1 MGADVASM
9 SRSARRPELRE
20 HRQGAVVPPAP
31 EVVESARAAGL
42 RYVNGNVAGFGRR
55 RRGKRNFT
63 YLDAGGRAVTDAAV
77 ISRIRSLAIPPA
89 WEDVWICPFEN
100 GHLQATGKDARG
112 RKQYRYHPRFRQVRD
127 RNKYEHIIDF
137 AQALPAIRRRVD
149 ADLSRPGLPK
159 GKVLAAVVRLLEA
172 TLIRVGNEEYAKEN
186 HSYGLTTLL
195 QRHVDV
201 AGAHIHFRFRGKSGV
216 DHDIDLDDARLAE
229 IVRQC
234 HELPGQELFQY
245 LDDGGDWHDVN
256 SADVNGYLHEIAGEE
271 FTAKDFRTWSGTV
284 LAAMALGGLAGFT
297 TRAQARKNIAAAV
310 ESVAHKLGNTKAV
323 CRKCYVHP
331 AVFEGYL
338 DGTLVTSLN
347 GAAAG
352 PLQSAVADLRPDEGK
367 VLTYLRGRAMGQR
380 QASQARATTTTT
392 KAA

>member
-1 MGADVASM
+1 
-9 SRSARRPELRE
+9 LE
-20 HRQGAVVPPAP
+20 HRRRAVVPPAP
-31 EVVESARAAGL
+31 EVLESARDAGL

-55 RRGKRNFT
+55 RKGKRTFA
-63 YLDAGGRAVTDAAV
+63 YFDADGQPITDAAV
-77 ISRIRSLAIPPA
+77 VARIRSLAIPPA
-89 WEDVWICPFEN
+89 WQDVWICPFDN
-100 GHLQATGKDARG
+100 GHLQATGQDARG

-127 RNKYEHIIDF
+127 RHKYEHIIDF
-137 AQALPAIRRRVD
+137 AQALPAIRGRVEV
-149 ADLSRPGLPK
+149 DLSRPGLPK

-216 DHDIDLDDARLAE
+216 KHDIDLDDARLAE

-234 HELPGQELFQY
+234 HELPGHELFQF
-245 LDDGGDWHDVN
+245 LDEAGDWHDVN
-256 SADVNGYLHEIAGEE
+256 SEHVNDYLHEIAGEE

-284 LAAMALGGLAGFT
+284 LAATALVSLAGFT
-297 TRAQARKNIAAAV
+297 TTAQAKKNIARAV

-352 PLQSAVADLRPDEGK
+352 GLQSAAAELRPDEAK
-367 VLTYLRGRAMGQR
+367 VLTYLRHRAAGHR
-380 QASQARATTTTT
+380 QAGLAQPAT